1 MRIHFDEMPENARL
15 WVYQANKPFDDQ
27 QEAVI
32 REKLEAFLD
41 QWAAHGAELTTAYE
55 ILYQRFVFIAVD
67 EKSVPPSGCSI
78 DASVRVFKELNEL
91 LEIDFLD
98 RSLITYKTE
107 DGIGEL
113 NIPDFREMLKNHSN
127 PEELIVFNNLI
138 GKKSEMLNWEVKAKD
153 SWHKQWLP

>member
-55 ILYQRFVFIAVD
+55 ILYQRVLCLSQWTKSQFHLQAV
-67 EKSVPPSGCSI
+67 
-78 DASVRVFKELNEL
+78 ALMLL
-91 LEIDFLD
+91 LE
-98 RSLITYKTE
+98 SL
-107 DGIGEL
+107 
-113 NIPDFREMLKNHSN
+113 
-127 PEELIVFNNLI
+127 
-138 GKKSEMLNWEVKAKD
+138 KS
-153 SWHKQWLP
+153 